1 MARVALAALFIWKV
15 ICWFTQNLTYSPYK
29 KKNGGQLGENL
40 GDIETDQ
47 NDWEIELYV
56 IQCADI
62 PDGDTIE
69 V

>member
-1 MARVALAALFIWKV
+1 MRV
-15 ICWFTQNLTYSPYK
+15 
-29 KKNGGQLGENL
+29 GENL

>member
-1 MARVALAALFIWKV
+1 MRV
-15 ICWFTQNLTYSPYK
+15 
-29 KKNGGQLGENL
+29 GENL

-47 NDWEIELYV
+47 NDWEIELYA
-56 IQCADI
+56 IQRADI